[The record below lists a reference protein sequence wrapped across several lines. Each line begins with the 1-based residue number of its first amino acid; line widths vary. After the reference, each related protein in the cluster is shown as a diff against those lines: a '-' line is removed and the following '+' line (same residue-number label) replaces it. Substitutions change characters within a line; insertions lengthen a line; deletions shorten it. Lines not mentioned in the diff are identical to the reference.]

1 MRDDFCSI
9 YYSFKFQ
16 VGITED
22 RDAARRSQ
30 KMPRISTT
38 HHPGTMMKRLQV
50 TAVAAAAKLAAEA
63 WYVEM
68 SLTSKKKKEV
78 LLCCWPIFKKS

>member
-16 VGITED
+16 VGITEEK
-22 RDAARRSQ
+22 DAARRSQ

-50 TAVAAAAKLAAEA
+50 TAVAAKLAAEA

-78 LLCCWPIFKKS
+78 LLCWPIFFKKS